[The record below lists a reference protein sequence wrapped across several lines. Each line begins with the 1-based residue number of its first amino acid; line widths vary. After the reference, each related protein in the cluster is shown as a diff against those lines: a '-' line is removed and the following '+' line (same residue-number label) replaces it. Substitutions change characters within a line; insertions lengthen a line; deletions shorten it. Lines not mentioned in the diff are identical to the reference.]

1 MPELAIDSFLLV
13 RSPAYSYENFT
24 EICLEKVL
32 QTDFFRAA
40 IFFAS
45 QTFYIELKKKN
56 FNYEE
61 LNSSAKLTLW
71 KYFNRMCFRPLPYGL
86 FSSYSAAGWS
96 INNEEELVFTTD
108 GELVV
113 HPDFK
118 VIYDY
123 VSQLNT
129 AEFNGL
135 KYYNNN
141 SIYQSGRQL
150 RFISQAY
157 AAQNKF
163 VIVQLKVVPGLK
175 KLLNFIS
182 KGRTK
187 SDILKFLTTQYGEEL
202 PVANYF
208 ESLKEGQLIVSEL
221 TPNVTGPNYNQRCF
235 DFLQKYPI
243 ANLKRL
249 QSFTAVLNSQV
260 QDFPILNEYIDQLIG
275 ENNEN
280 STYSLYERKITG
292 GLQSSIQNELISL
305 VENMDKLTADLEIG
319 MMNSFKTKFTEKYE
333 QREVP
338 LMEVLD
344 PGQGIGYENL
354 TIGFDEQN
362 GGFLEGLKV
371 KPERKRNARWGLM
384 EKMIFKKWANLSLS
398 GLKIIHITS
407 EELKDFPKSDH
418 LLPPGMYV
426 LFNRLDGLNW
436 IDNVGG
442 VSGVELSSRFGAEGT
457 SIEERLREICKQEI
471 EINKD
476 FIFAEI
482 AFSPNDRTSNINQRG
497 TFYNY
502 EIPVLTHSSMSDE
515 FTIGLN
521 DLMVSVVDDKIFL
534 RSVRLNKYVI
544 PRLSSAYNYQLGVI
558 PVFRFLCD
566 LQFQGVKSGFSFSL
580 MSLFPEM
587 DYYPRV
593 QLENAVISPAT
604 WILSEQQLKLIIEGD
619 GHFLRDELQLPTHFS
634 LHEGDN
640 FLVFN
645 KEKEEDLEMFKKCLR
660 NKKTVKLTEY
670 IFAESPELKN
680 KVREPFASQLIACV
694 INQTKSYVLPNK
706 SLKKLVK
713 GHEKVKRSFLP
724 GEEWLYFKLYT
735 HYTLTDEILL
745 TLVLPVIRKYKK
757 DNPGFKWFFIR
768 YQDPDH
774 HLRLRFFTASKSSYG
789 LLADLIHK
797 LQPLS
802 RAGKI
807 ADVMLDTYQRELEKY
822 SPECINEVEVFFYCN
837 SEFILKTFL
846 HNELS
851 TAFKLS
857 FAVNASLKLITCFIA
872 DANQRDEF
880 FNAVFQNLS
889 VEFNKDKEIV
899 RKMDAKYRKFQK
911 ELIERNRILRMQEN
925 RGAYRC
931 YLLAAKKLAEKV
943 NGWEQNDKHNMLLNL
958 VHVQINRI
966 FEANPREYEY
976 LIYHFMKKHQSY
988 LKYNTNG

>member
-13 RSPAYSYENFT
+13 RSPAYSYEKFT
-24 EICLEKVL
+24 EIYLKKIL

-40 IFFAS
+40 LFFAS

-56 FNYEE
+56 FDYEE
-61 LNSSAKLTLW
+61 LNVSSKLTLW

-96 INNEEELVFTTD
+96 VNNEEGLVFTAD

-118 VIYDY
+118 VVYEY
-123 VSQLNT
+123 VGRLNT
-129 AEFNGL
+129 AEFSGL

-157 AAQNKF
+157 TAQNKF

-187 SDILKFLTTQYGEEL
+187 SDILKFLTTQYGEES
-202 PVANYF
+202 PVNTYF
-208 ESLKEGQLIVSEL
+208 DSLKEGQLIVSEL
-221 TPNVTGPNYNQRCF
+221 TANVTGQNYNQRCF
-235 DFLQKYPI
+235 NLLQKYPV

-249 QSFTAVLNSQV
+249 ESFTTVLNSQV
-260 QDFPILNEYIDQLIG
+260 QHFPILTEYIDELLS
-275 ENNEN
+275 EN
-280 STYSLYERKITG
+280 SENASYSLYERKVTG
-292 GLQSSIQNELISL
+292 GLQSSIKNELIAL
-305 VENMDKLTADLEIG
+305 VENMDKLTADIEIG
-319 MMNSFKTKFTEKYE
+319 LMNTFKAKFTEKYE

-362 GGFLEGLKV
+362 DGFLEGLKV
-371 KPERKRNARWGLM
+371 KPERTKNARWGLL
-384 EKMIFKKWANLSLS
+384 ERMIFKKWANLSLS
-398 GLKIIHITS
+398 GLKTIHITS
-407 EELKDFPKSDH
+407 DELKDFPQSDH
-418 LLPPGMYV
+418 SLPPGMYV
-426 LFNRLDGLNW
+426 LFKRLDGLNW
-436 IDNVGG
+436 IDHVGG
-442 VSGVELSSRFGAEGT
+442 VSGVELSSRFGAAGT
-457 SIEERLREICKQEI
+457 AIEKKLRAICKKEM
-471 EINKD
+471 EINKE

-502 EIPVLTHSSMSDE
+502 EIPVLTYPSTTDE
-515 FTIGLN
+515 FTITLN
-521 DLMVSVVDDKIFL
+521 DLMISVIDNKIFL
-534 RSVRLNKYVI
+534 RSVRLDKYVI

-604 WILSEQQLKLIIEGD
+604 WVLNEQQLKLIIEGD
-619 GHFLRDELQLPTHFS
+619 GRFLKEDLQLPTYFS

-645 KEKEEDLEMFKKCLR
+645 KESAQDLEIFKRCLR

-670 IFAESPELKN
+670 VFAEKPGLQN
-680 KVREPFASQLIACV
+680 QAGEPFASQLIACV
-694 INQTKSYVLPNK
+694 INQNKSYVLPNK
-706 SLKKLVK
+706 SVKKLAK

-724 GEEWLYFKLYT
+724 GEEWLYLKLYT

-745 TLVLPVIRKYKK
+745 TLILPVIRKYKK

-774 HLRLRFFTASKSSYG
+774 HLRLRFFTASKSSYA

-802 RAGKI
+802 REGKI

-837 SEFILKTFL
+837 SEFILKMFL
-846 HNELS
+846 NNELS
-851 TAFKLS
+851 SAFKLS
-857 FAVNASLKLITCFIA
+857 FAVNVSLKLIACFI
-872 DANQRDEF
+872 DNVQQRDEF
-880 FNAVFQNLS
+880 FSAVFQNLS
-889 VEFNKDKEIV
+889 TEFNKDKEIV
-899 RKMDAKYRKFQK
+899 RKMDIKYRKFQQ
-911 ELIERNRILRMQEN
+911 ELINRNKILSVQEN
-925 RGAYRC
+925 SGAYRC
-931 YLLAAKKLAEKV
+931 YLTAAGKLAEKIAC
-943 NGWEQNDKHNMLLNL
+943 WEQNDQYNLLINL

-966 FEANPREYEY
+966 FEVNPREYEY

-988 LKYNTNG
+988 LKYNVNG